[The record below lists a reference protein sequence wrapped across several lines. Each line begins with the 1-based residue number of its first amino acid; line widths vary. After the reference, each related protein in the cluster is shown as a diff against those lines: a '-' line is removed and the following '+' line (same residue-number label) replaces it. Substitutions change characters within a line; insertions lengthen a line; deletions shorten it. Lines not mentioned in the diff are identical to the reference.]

1 MQTRVQREYLPI
13 NERGSVLK
21 PFFLASIMSLN
32 PSHHLFHHFL
42 SVIGNMSKHPAAEV
56 MGTVFGLRGTP
67 GAVAYS
73 GTEYGSGRCLG
84 R

>member
-21 PFFLASIMSLN
+21 PFFFFASIMSLN

-42 SVIGNMSKHPAAEV
+42 SVIGNMSKHRAAEV

-73 GTEYGSGRCLG
+73 GTAREHCSGR
-84 R
+84 